1 MLLRVFF
8 VWSTCYVT
16 ARRNSKFTLAVCQL
30 LFVDKS
36 TPAPYKQLIHD
47 LKRNRQTNNRRI
59 ENNSKKQPTNHNN
72 FHVLMTNHITT
83 KLTNPNNDQ
92 RHKYHR
98 LTTTLHLTL
107 KMTIYLYC
115 LTDCAT
121 PLGMQ
126 NRTINDSQCTASSSY
141 SNFTGPERARLNTWG
156 KYISMM
162 VYLLAGWRAETNDDK
177 QWLQVTLEKLLTV
190 TRIATQGGTFY
201 KNQLHNGWVKSF
213 SLAYSLEDQSNF
225 YDYQD
230 NKVTLR
236 GFPEIANRNT
246 ETFKSNNLLT

>member
-1 MLLRVFF
+1 
-8 VWSTCYVT
+8 
-16 ARRNSKFTLAVCQL
+16 
-30 LFVDKS
+30 
-36 TPAPYKQLIHD
+36 
-47 LKRNRQTNNRRI
+47 
-59 ENNSKKQPTNHNN
+59 
-72 FHVLMTNHITT
+72 
-83 KLTNPNNDQ
+83 
-92 RHKYHR
+92 
-98 LTTTLHLTL
+98 
-107 KMTIYLYC
+107 
-115 LTDCAT
+115 
-121 PLGMQ
+121 MQ

-177 QWLQVTLEKLLTV
+177 QWLQVTLERLLTV
-190 TRIATQGGTFY
+190 TRIATQGGYFYY
-201 KNQLHNGWVKSF
+201 KNKLHQGWVKSF